1 MNRTFRK
8 MLLPIVLLSFHSRP
22 AGMHTNHLLSTTHWL
37 SISKPIFH
45 LKKRMIS
52 PNPFFYDKSSKYCYG
67 SECDLMN
74 DVNSSNSS
82 NLRNTVLSVNCR
94 LYIAAKFLL
103 VCDPI
108 FFMNK
113 YDTLKNWWVPIQL
126 TFNQNSMYQVRL
138 SRGIVCFKILISE
151 GKKTI
156 CHYEIK
162 IRDNN

>member
-1 MNRTFRK
+1 MFCCHSIQDQLVCTLIISY
-8 MLLPIVLLSFHSRP
+8 LLHIIDYQSLNQFF
-22 AGMHTNHLLSTTHWL
+22 
-37 SISKPIFH
+37 I
-45 LKKRMIS
+45 KKRMIS
-52 PNPFFYDKSSKYCYG
+52 PNPFFYNKSSKYCYG

-138 SRGIVCFKILISE
+138 LRGIVCFKILISE
-151 GKKTI
+151 GKKLYAI
-156 CHYEIK
+156 MK
-162 IRDNN
+162 SK

>member
-1 MNRTFRK
+1 
-8 MLLPIVLLSFHSRP
+8 MLCCHSIQDQLVCTLIISYLLHIDYQSLNQFF
-22 AGMHTNHLLSTTHWL
+22 
-37 SISKPIFH
+37 I
-45 LKKRMIS
+45 KKRIIS
-52 PNPFFYDKSSKYCYG
+52 PNPFFYNKSSKYCYG

-156 CHYEIK
+156 CHYEK
-162 IRDNN
+162 

>member
-1 MNRTFRK
+1 MFCCHSIQDQLVCTLIISYLLNIIDYQSMNQ
-8 MLLPIVLLSFHSRP
+8 
-22 AGMHTNHLLSTTHWL
+22 
-37 SISKPIFH
+37 IFI
-45 LKKRMIS
+45 KRMIS
-52 PNPFFYDKSSKYCYG
+52 PNPFFYNKSSKYCYG

>member
-1 MNRTFRK
+1 
-8 MLLPIVLLSFHSRP
+8 
-22 AGMHTNHLLSTTHWL
+22 
-37 SISKPIFH
+37 
-45 LKKRMIS
+45 MIS
-52 PNPFFYDKSSKYCYG
+52 PNPFFYNKSSKYCYG

-151 GKKTI
+151 GKKTT
-156 CHYEIK
+156 IK
-162 IRDNN
+162 TKNYFKILAVEKNGIQFKFTRCIL

>member
-1 MNRTFRK
+1 
-8 MLLPIVLLSFHSRP
+8 
-22 AGMHTNHLLSTTHWL
+22 
-37 SISKPIFH
+37 
-45 LKKRMIS
+45 MIS
-52 PNPFFYDKSSKYCYG
+52 PNPFFYNKSSKYCYG

-162 IRDNN
+162 IREYN

>member
-1 MNRTFRK
+1 MLCCHSIQDQLVCTLIISYLLNIIDYQSMNQ
-8 MLLPIVLLSFHSRP
+8 
-22 AGMHTNHLLSTTHWL
+22 
-37 SISKPIFH
+37 IFI
-45 LKKRMIS
+45 KRMIS
-52 PNPFFYDKSSKYCYG
+52 PNPFFYNKSSKYCYG